1 MAGQQV
7 VYLRN
12 PDYMPRDEMPSGS
25 TGGRKVHLD
34 KVIWRYALDPR
45 ETAEDLAAGEIDWR
59 DQPPPEFIPKIK
71 QNPDLQTFA
80 IDPLGT
86 QGWLRP
92 NCLHPPFNNN
102 KAREALLHMMDQVT
116 YLAWAVGQA
125 EYYRPCYSVFAC
137 GGPYTT
143 TVGAEPMMEHKLG
156 GAARAGVGL
165 RRPAHCVTPCNGHPL
180 PQRRRGSHPATTRVD
195 RLQGRLEGHGLI
207 DNASRARKQGAAR
220 QGRVEPISHL
230 VAGGR
235 RHLRVT

>member
-1 MAGQQV
+1 M
-7 VYLRN
+7 YLRN

-71 QNPDLQTFA
+71 QHPDLQTFA

-116 YLAWAVGQA
+116 YLA
-125 EYYRPCYSVFAC
+125 
-137 GGPYTT
+137 
-143 TVGAEPMMEHKLG
+143 
-156 GAARAGVGL
+156 
-165 RRPAHCVTPCNGHPL
+165 
-180 PQRRRGSHPATTRVD
+180 
-195 RLQGRLEGHGLI
+195 
-207 DNASRARKQGAAR
+207 
-220 QGRVEPISHL
+220 
-230 VAGGR
+230 
-235 RHLRVT
+235 